1 MNAQEIIQLI
11 ILGEQ
16 AIGPIVEMIAKLK
29 LQSGLSDEQLLAEAE
44 KGDQQVR
51 DAVAA
56 HLARVSGK

>member
-16 AIGPIVEMIAKLK
+16 AIGPILQLIVKLRAS
-29 LQSGLSDEQLLAEAE
+29 SGLSDEQLLEEASKQNQE
-44 KGDQQVR
+44 VR

-56 HLARVSGK
+56 HLARLNG